1 VLTLCIAAT
10 YAACNHSHWPLGT
23 INGGTLEFNNKLQKA
38 CKPFLYQVGGVAY
51 FCPLKMHESAYLLHP
66 VSDHVENK
74 QGQSKLLL
82 LTLHP
87 NGFRL
92 A

>member
-1 VLTLCIAAT
+1 
-10 YAACNHSHWPLGT
+10 
-23 INGGTLEFNNKLQKA
+23 
-38 CKPFLYQVGGVAY
+38 
-51 FCPLKMHESAYLLHP
+51 MHESAYLLHP